1 MMMKILIATAFNL
14 PGGGIW
20 SFVSNLEKSLK
31 KFGHRVD
38 ILCYDQQSSK
48 MIILNENKSE
58 DLSAYCPY
66 VEKQMNLSC
75 PGLERHPWIYSAEK
89 NRYLLEKGLSHLNL
103 SMYDIIHAQDVI
115 SAVAI
120 NRIKNPATPLITS
133 VHGFLSGAV
142 YHQLHTSSTTDSH
155 QLWNTFLLQYYSRI
169 EKIGYQS
176 SDFIHTSSNWMR
188 EIIEKEFQIPS
199 YKINTFHY
207 GVDLSDFVNGQ
218 GQNRNRDKKIILSIA
233 RLVYLK
239 GLDYLIDALSLLKKD
254 QDDWECWIL
263 GEGALEHSL
272 KTKVKK
278 LGLEDKVIFWG
289 KTSKV
294 KSILLQAEML
304 VLPSLQENQPFAVI
318 ESQLMGVPTIVS
330 NAGGLPEIV
339 EDGKNGYVVPKENSH
354 ELYRKI
360 QYLLSNPNV
369 REQMS
374 QYGMLQGR
382 RNWNIN
388 RTRKNMIELYS
399 SALRAKSGINKQ

>member
-1 MMMKILIATAFNL
+1 MMMKILIATAFKL

-31 KFGHRVD
+31 NFGHKVD
-38 ILCYDQQSSK
+38 ILCYDQQDSK

-58 DLSAYCPY
+58 HLSAYSPY
-66 VEKQMNLSC
+66 VEKQLNVSC
-75 PGLERHPWIYSAEK
+75 PGLERNPWIYNAEK
-89 NRYLLEKGLSHLNL
+89 NRYLLEQGLSHLDL
-103 SMYDIIHAQDVI
+103 SKYDIIHAQDVI

-120 NRIKNPATPLITS
+120 SRLKNPVTPLITS

-142 YHQLHTSSTTDSH
+142 YHQLQTSSTAGNH
-155 QLWNTFLLQYYSRI
+155 QPWKTFLLQYYSRI

-188 EIIEKEFQIPS
+188 GIIEKEFQIPS

-207 GVDLSDFVNGQ
+207 GVDLSNFVKGQ
-218 GQNRNRDKKIILSIA
+218 IQDRNPDKKIILSIA

-254 QDDWECWIL
+254 QENWECWIL
-263 GEGALEHSL
+263 GEGELENSL

-278 LGLEDKVIFWG
+278 MGLENKVIFWG

-294 KSILLQAEML
+294 KNILMQAEML

-339 EDGKNGYVVPKENSH
+339 EDGKNGYVVPKENSY
-354 ELYRKI
+354 ELYKKI
-360 QYLLSNPNV
+360 QFLLSNPNV

-374 QYGMLQGR
+374 KYGMLQAR

-388 RTRKNMIELYS
+388 RTRKNMIDLYS
-399 SALRAKSGINKQ
+399 SALRAKTGINKT